1 MMYDAW
7 HLKYD
12 IWNMRFEI
20 WNMRYDVVRCM
31 KYDVGYHDIMIYAQI
46 IERSAIQC
54 SMILLPSLPTFHQAY
69 LSSKNTSNQKDWFL
83 RRLQILWQAV
93 CINPQHSYLRCTMV
107 YVAHCQLST
116 PKVCG
121 LFFANNMV
129 DGAIP
134 LCIFLWVPLFDTWQY
149 VIPGSTDLFLA
160 FPFQN
165 SKPRLAQNFANHD
178 KLIKFVWE
186 KMPDEDTWVSCR
198 LWRSCILLC
207 LCPCR
212 N

>member
-1 MMYDAW
+1 MYELW
-7 HLKYD
+7 CR
-12 IWNMRFEI
+12 ISW
-20 WNMRYDVVRCM
+20 
-31 KYDVGYHDIMIYAQI
+31 YHDICTNHTTQCYSMFTDSSPI
-46 IERSAIQC
+46 SAH
-54 SMILLPSLPTFHQAY
+54 LPPSLPIIQNHTPN
-69 LSSKNTSNQKDWFL
+69 LRKTDDWLL